1 MSSDISGTSE
11 TADDS
16 ITGVTLPRR
25 VVTGERADGRSII
38 SSDEVVTD
46 WTHRPTGLSVT
57 EIWRADA
64 LPVKANADASG
75 QPGVIA
81 APAAS
86 GLAVRF
92 AVFPPDHQI
101 DAQGMADYEAS
112 MKDLYGDQGT
122 ERPGNEIAGMHRT
135 ETVDIL
141 TVVEGE
147 IWSIMDE
154 GEALLRKGD
163 CMVQRGT
170 RHAWRNRSD
179 RPCTVVVV
187 VLPAS
192 LSQTE

>member
-1 MSSDISGTSE
+1 MSADISGASE
-11 TADDS
+11 TADNPIPVVS
-16 ITGVTLPRR
+16 LPRR

-38 SSDEVVTD
+38 SSDEIVTD

-64 LPVKANADASG
+64 LPVKASADTSG

-92 AVFPPDHQI
+92 AVFPPDQQI
-101 DAQGMADYEAS
+101 NAEGMAEYEAS

-122 ERPGNEIAGMHRT
+122 KHPGNEIEGMHRT
-135 ETVDIL
+135 DTVDIL

-147 IWSIMDE
+147 IWALMDE
-154 GEALLRKGD
+154 GETLLRKGD
-163 CMVQRGT
+163 CMVQRAT

-179 RPCTVVVV
+179 RPCTLVVV

-192 LSQTE
+192 LAPTT